1 MCACESACASFFWQV
16 LEIDPVKRTTT
27 TFGFIGEKEHSELE
41 CAGAMHCG
49 EEKWIGGVLAANG
62 KIIGIPYAAE
72 SVLEIDPVARTA
84 TTFGVVC
91 AL

>member
-1 MCACESACASFFWQV
+1 M
-16 LEIDPVKRTTT
+16 LEIDPATRTVQ
-27 TFGFIGEKEHSELE
+27 TFGSVGEKASLE
-41 CAGAMHCG
+41 ITCAGAIHCG

-72 SVLEIDPVARTA
+72 SVLEIDPLMRTV

-91 AL
+91 VSHKASFDQAHPFFML